1 MGMVTHQSEIARL
14 EQANQQL
21 QELNHRLAATGESEL
36 RALFDVMPQLGWTAQ
51 ADGFIDFYNRGWYEY
66 TGTTYQTMQGWGW
79 KTVHDPAMLETV
91 LARWQ
96 NCLTTQAPFEMEFK
110 LRRHDGN
117 FRWFLTRVAPIRG
130 KDGSVL
136 RWVGINTDIQDQKEA
151 TEKKTLADAAAARRQ
166 IEEERD
172 RLLEMTTDMVGVA
185 GLDGY
190 FKRLNPA
197 WTKMLGW
204 STEEL
209 VSRPWLDFVHPED
222 VASTIAAG
230 TRLGEG
236 EIVANFANRY
246 RCKNGAYRWL
256 DWRAVPLLERG
267 EIYAIAR
274 DVTEQKAAKELQ
286 EKTQRQLILADR
298 MVSIGTLAAG
308 VAHEINTPLA
318 YLMANLDMVAEE
330 LQELRGES
338 PSARIADLEEML
350 GEARQGADRVRKIVR
365 GLKTFSRA
373 DDDRRTVIELK
384 AVLEVAVNMTFTEI
398 RHRARLVK
406 DYGKAP
412 RVIAD
417 DARLGQ
423 VFINLLV
430 NAAQAIPEGN
440 TEANEIR
447 IITSTDERGWA
458 VVAVRD
464 TGAGIPQSVVAR
476 VFDPFFT
483 TKAVGVGTGLGLSI
497 CHNII
502 AGMGG
507 EISVISEEGQGATFR
522 IALPPAPDDGQGPSR
537 EAREVPGGRKA

>member
-1 MGMVTHQSEIARL
+1 MVTHQSEIARL

-21 QELNHRLAATGESEL
+21 QELNHQLAATGESEL

-96 NCLTTQAPFEMEFK
+96 NSLTTQAPFEMEFK

-136 RWVGINTDIQDQKEA
+136 RWGGINTDIQDQKEA

>member
-1 MGMVTHQSEIARL
+1 MVTHQSEIARL
-14 EQANQQL
+14 QQANQQL
-21 QELNHRLAATGESEL
+21 QELNHQLAATGESEL

-51 ADGFIDFYNRGWYEY
+51 ADGFIGFYNRGWYEY

-537 EAREVPGGRKA
+537 EARAVPGGRKA